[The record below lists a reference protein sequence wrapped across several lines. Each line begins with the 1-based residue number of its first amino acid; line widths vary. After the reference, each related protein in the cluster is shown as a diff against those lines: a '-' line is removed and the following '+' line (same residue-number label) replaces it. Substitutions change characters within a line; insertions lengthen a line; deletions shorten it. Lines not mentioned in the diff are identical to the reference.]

1 MNFISELSFREFKS
15 LEVSFEIKFVFL
27 LLSSFL
33 LSITLD
39 QWINFRFQGLL
50 VQNILNMT
58 INKFKFKSKT
68 LQPWINS
75 KSKISED
82 TVWEVKNGS

>member
-15 LEVSFEIKFVFL
+15 LEVSFKIKFVFL